1 MYYKVEI
8 SGVDTSKL
16 KTLKND
22 ETNELL
28 RRAHAGDR
36 EARNRLVES
45 NLKLVLSA
53 VQRFSNRGGNPDD
66 LFQVGC
72 IGLIKAIERFDIE
85 LGLKLST
92 YAFSLII
99 GEMRRF
105 LRDSGMVKVTRRVRE
120 QAVAALKKKEELQN
134 LDVVLS
140 NPPFGTKKGG
150 ELTNRTDFMFATSNK
165 QFNFLQHIY
174 HSLNTSGKARAAV
187 VVPDNV
193 LFADGDGEKIRCEL
207 MDKCNLHTILR
218 LPTGIFYAQGV
229 KTNVLFF
236 TRGKSDYGNT
246 KEVWFYD
253 LRTDMPSYGKTTPL
267 KVQHFADFE
276 LAYNAS
282 IREKVC
288 DKRWSVYTREE
299 IRNNGN
305 NLDLGL
311 IQENKDEDHESISNP
326 IENLE
331 MCMSNLEEA
340 KKLITC
346 VIEELKTLEV

>member
-28 RRAHAGDR
+28 RLAHAGDR

-66 LFQVGC
+66 LFLVGC

-134 LDVVLS
+134 SLGREPTVEEIAAAMQQPKEDVVLAMEAIMEPS
-140 NPPFGTKKGG
+140 SLYDPAYSDGRENICLIDQVQDKTSESDWLDEMLLRQAMEALSAREKKI
-150 ELTNRTDFMFATSNK
+150 LSLRFFA
-165 QFNFLQHIY
+165 
-174 HSLNTSGKARAAV
+174 
-187 VVPDNV
+187 
-193 LFADGDGEKIRCEL
+193 
-207 MDKCNLHTILR
+207 
-218 LPTGIFYAQGV
+218 
-229 KTNVLFF
+229 
-236 TRGKSDYGNT
+236 
-246 KEVWFYD
+246 
-253 LRTDMPSYGKTTPL
+253 GKTQ
-267 KVQHFADFE
+267 VEVSQAVGISQ
-276 LAYNAS
+276 AQVS
-282 IREKVC
+282 RIEKGALQ
-288 DKRWSVYTREE
+288 R
-299 IRNNGN
+299 I
-305 NLDLGL
+305 
-311 IQENKDEDHESISNP
+311 
-326 IENLE
+326 
-331 MCMSNLEEA
+331 
-340 KKLITC
+340 
-346 VIEELKTLEV
+346 KTQM

>member
-36 EARNRLVES
+36 EARNRLES

-134 LDVVLS
+134 SLGREPTVEEIAAAMQQLAMEAIMEPSSLYDPAYSDGRENICLIDQVQDKTSESDWLDEMLLRQAMEALPAREKKILS
-140 NPPFGTKKGG
+140 LRF
-150 ELTNRTDFMFATSNK
+150 FA
-165 QFNFLQHIY
+165 
-174 HSLNTSGKARAAV
+174 
-187 VVPDNV
+187 
-193 LFADGDGEKIRCEL
+193 
-207 MDKCNLHTILR
+207 
-218 LPTGIFYAQGV
+218 
-229 KTNVLFF
+229 
-236 TRGKSDYGNT
+236 
-246 KEVWFYD
+246 
-253 LRTDMPSYGKTTPL
+253 GKTQ
-267 KVQHFADFE
+267 VEVSQAVGISQ
-276 LAYNAS
+276 AQVS
-282 IREKVC
+282 RIEKGALQ
-288 DKRWSVYTREE
+288 R
-299 IRNNGN
+299 I
-305 NLDLGL
+305 
-311 IQENKDEDHESISNP
+311 
-326 IENLE
+326 
-331 MCMSNLEEA
+331 
-340 KKLITC
+340 
-346 VIEELKTLEV
+346 KTQM

>member
-66 LFQVGC
+66 LFQVWC

-134 LDVVLS
+134 SLGREPTVEEIAAAMQQPKEDVVLAMEAIMEPS
-140 NPPFGTKKGG
+140 SLYDPAYSDGRENICLIDQVQDKTSESDWLDEMLLRQAMEALSAREKKI
-150 ELTNRTDFMFATSNK
+150 LSLRFFA
-165 QFNFLQHIY
+165 
-174 HSLNTSGKARAAV
+174 
-187 VVPDNV
+187 
-193 LFADGDGEKIRCEL
+193 
-207 MDKCNLHTILR
+207 
-218 LPTGIFYAQGV
+218 
-229 KTNVLFF
+229 
-236 TRGKSDYGNT
+236 
-246 KEVWFYD
+246 
-253 LRTDMPSYGKTTPL
+253 GKTQ
-267 KVQHFADFE
+267 VEVSQAVGISQ
-276 LAYNAS
+276 AQVS
-282 IREKVC
+282 RIEKGALQ
-288 DKRWSVYTREE
+288 R
-299 IRNNGN
+299 I
-305 NLDLGL
+305 
-311 IQENKDEDHESISNP
+311 
-326 IENLE
+326 
-331 MCMSNLEEA
+331 
-340 KKLITC
+340 
-346 VIEELKTLEV
+346 KTQM

>member
-53 VQRFSNRGGNPDD
+53 VQRFSNRVGNPDY

-134 LDVVLS
+134 SLGREPTVEEIAAAMQQPKEDVVLAMEAIMEPS
-140 NPPFGTKKGG
+140 SLYDPAYSDGRENICLIDQVQDKTSESDWLDEMLLRQAMEALSAREKKI
-150 ELTNRTDFMFATSNK
+150 LSLRFFA
-165 QFNFLQHIY
+165 
-174 HSLNTSGKARAAV
+174 
-187 VVPDNV
+187 
-193 LFADGDGEKIRCEL
+193 
-207 MDKCNLHTILR
+207 
-218 LPTGIFYAQGV
+218 
-229 KTNVLFF
+229 
-236 TRGKSDYGNT
+236 
-246 KEVWFYD
+246 
-253 LRTDMPSYGKTTPL
+253 GKTQ
-267 KVQHFADFE
+267 VEVSQAVGISQ
-276 LAYNAS
+276 AQVS
-282 IREKVC
+282 RIEKGALQ
-288 DKRWSVYTREE
+288 R
-299 IRNNGN
+299 I
-305 NLDLGL
+305 
-311 IQENKDEDHESISNP
+311 
-326 IENLE
+326 
-331 MCMSNLEEA
+331 
-340 KKLITC
+340 
-346 VIEELKTLEV
+346 KTQM

>member
-53 VQRFSNRGGNPDD
+53 VQRFSNRGSSPDD

-134 LDVVLS
+134 SLGREPTVEEIAAAMQQPKEDVVLAMEAIMEPS
-140 NPPFGTKKGG
+140 SLYDPAYSDGRENICLIDQVQDKTSESDWLDEMLLRQAMEALSAREKKI
-150 ELTNRTDFMFATSNK
+150 LSLRFFA
-165 QFNFLQHIY
+165 
-174 HSLNTSGKARAAV
+174 
-187 VVPDNV
+187 
-193 LFADGDGEKIRCEL
+193 
-207 MDKCNLHTILR
+207 
-218 LPTGIFYAQGV
+218 
-229 KTNVLFF
+229 
-236 TRGKSDYGNT
+236 
-246 KEVWFYD
+246 
-253 LRTDMPSYGKTTPL
+253 GKTQ
-267 KVQHFADFE
+267 VEVSQAVGISQ
-276 LAYNAS
+276 AQVS
-282 IREKVC
+282 RIEKGALQ
-288 DKRWSVYTREE
+288 R
-299 IRNNGN
+299 I
-305 NLDLGL
+305 
-311 IQENKDEDHESISNP
+311 
-326 IENLE
+326 
-331 MCMSNLEEA
+331 
-340 KKLITC
+340 
-346 VIEELKTLEV
+346 KTQM

>member
-28 RRAHAGDR
+28 PRAHAGDR

-134 LDVVLS
+134 SLGREPTVEEIAAAMQQPKEDVVLAMDEMLLRQAMEALS
-140 NPPFGTKKGG
+140 AREKKI
-150 ELTNRTDFMFATSNK
+150 LSLRFFA
-165 QFNFLQHIY
+165 
-174 HSLNTSGKARAAV
+174 
-187 VVPDNV
+187 
-193 LFADGDGEKIRCEL
+193 
-207 MDKCNLHTILR
+207 
-218 LPTGIFYAQGV
+218 
-229 KTNVLFF
+229 
-236 TRGKSDYGNT
+236 
-246 KEVWFYD
+246 
-253 LRTDMPSYGKTTPL
+253 GKTQ
-267 KVQHFADFE
+267 VEVSQAVGISQ
-276 LAYNAS
+276 AQVS
-282 IREKVC
+282 RIEKGALQ
-288 DKRWSVYTREE
+288 R
-299 IRNNGN
+299 I
-305 NLDLGL
+305 
-311 IQENKDEDHESISNP
+311 
-326 IENLE
+326 
-331 MCMSNLEEA
+331 
-340 KKLITC
+340 
-346 VIEELKTLEV
+346 KTQM

>member
-53 VQRFSNRGGNPDD
+53 VQRFSNRGGNPYDR
-66 LFQVGC
+66 LQVGC

-134 LDVVLS
+134 SLGREPTVEEIAAAMQQPKEDVVLAMEAIMEPS
-140 NPPFGTKKGG
+140 
-150 ELTNRTDFMFATSNK
+150 
-165 QFNFLQHIY
+165 
-174 HSLNTSGKARAAV
+174 SLYDPAYS
-187 VVPDNV
+187 
-193 LFADGDGEKIRCEL
+193 DGRENICLIDQVQ
-207 MDKCNLHTILR
+207 D
-218 LPTGIFYAQGV
+218 
-229 KTNVLFF
+229 KTNESDWLDEMLLRQAMEALSAREKKILSLRFF
-236 TRGKSDYGNT
+236 A
-246 KEVWFYD
+246 
-253 LRTDMPSYGKTTPL
+253 GKTQ
-267 KVQHFADFE
+267 VEVSQAVGISQ
-276 LAYNAS
+276 AQVS
-282 IREKVC
+282 RIEKGALQ
-288 DKRWSVYTREE
+288 R
-299 IRNNGN
+299 I
-305 NLDLGL
+305 
-311 IQENKDEDHESISNP
+311 
-326 IENLE
+326 
-331 MCMSNLEEA
+331 
-340 KKLITC
+340 
-346 VIEELKTLEV
+346 KTQM